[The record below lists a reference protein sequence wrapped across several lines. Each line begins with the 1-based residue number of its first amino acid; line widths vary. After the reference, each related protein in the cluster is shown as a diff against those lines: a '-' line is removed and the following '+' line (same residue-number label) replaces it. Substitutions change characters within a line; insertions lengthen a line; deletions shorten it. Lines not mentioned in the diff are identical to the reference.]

1 MVGIGPSDKAR
12 VESNGPVRYGSSDA
26 MRARLRASDAP
37 PTANASGNRERND
50 AMEPAAAHSDARRV
64 YPVARWWVQG
74 VLVVLILAFGVAGSM
89 KLWSLKE
96 PPARRGE
103 DASPPRMV
111 DVIDPAP
118 RTVVARIVGHGTVRA
133 KNRLVVVPQVGGRVT
148 WVSPRFRAGRRIAA
162 GERLF
167 EIEREPYQATF
178 DRITAERR
186 QLVDR
191 IALLDETLEADRARL
206 DVARRARE
214 LAREEFERIRGLYE
228 NDKVGSRPLVEAAE
242 RTFLSRENDLL
253 ALSSAIDNHPIRVR
267 ELNAAVAA
275 ADAQLVQARLDL
287 DRTRVVAPF
296 PARVVSAS
304 VRPGAVVDPASARS
318 GDTGAFGVLSDLR
331 ALEVPVAIDNGEL
344 PWLPIERVTEH
355 GEYVFAQDAAGT
367 PADERLVEIRWV
379 QSGIDAVWHGRLA
392 RLEAFDAEQRTMRLV
407 VEATDLGAAVPT
419 ADRVPL
425 EEGMFCEVSIRGRA
439 IEDVRPVP
447 RVLLTR
453 DERVPVLADGV
464 LAFRRV
470 EIVRM
475 QGDVALVRGGLEP
488 GDRIVRTAIAN
499 AMAGMRLT
507 ARRVEAPT
515 APSGATQ

>member
-1 MVGIGPSDKAR
+1 
-12 VESNGPVRYGSSDA
+12 
-26 MRARLRASDAP
+26 
-37 PTANASGNRERND
+37 
-50 AMEPAAAHSDARRV
+50 MEPAAADSDARRV
-64 YPVARWWVQG
+64 YPAARWWVHG
-74 VLVVLILAFGVAGSM
+74 LVVVLILGLGIAGAM
-89 KLWSLKE
+89 KLRSLRE
-96 PPARRGE
+96 PPERRDEDTATARVVE
-103 DASPPRMV
+103 
-111 DVIDPAP
+111 VIDPAP
-118 RTVVARIVGHGTVRA
+118 RTVIARIVGHGTARA
-133 KNRLVVVPQVGGRVT
+133 KNRLMLVPQVGGRAT
-148 WVSPRFRAGRRIAA
+148 WVSPRFRAGHRVAA
-162 GERLF
+162 GERLV
-167 EIEREPYQATF
+167 EVEREPYQATV
-178 DRITAERR
+178 DRITAERQ

-191 IALLDETLEADRARL
+191 IALLDETLAADRKRL
-206 DVARRARE
+206 DVARRTRD
-214 LAREEFERIRGLYE
+214 LAQQEFERVRDLFE
-228 NDKVGSRPLVEAAE
+228 KEKVGSRPPVEAAE
-242 RTFLSRENDLL
+242 RTYLARENDLL
-253 ALSSAIDNHPIRVR
+253 ALTSAIDNHPIRVR
-267 ELNAAVAA
+267 ELNAAIAA
-275 ADAQLVQARLDL
+275 ADAQLVRARLDL
-287 DRTRVVAPF
+287 DRTRIVAPF
-296 PARVVSAS
+296 PARVVSAT
-304 VRPGAVVDPASARS
+304 VRAGAVVDPAS
-318 GDTGAFGVLSDLR
+318 GALGVLSDLR
-331 ALEVPVAIDNGEL
+331 TLEVPVAIDNGEL

-367 PADERLVEIRWV
+367 SADERLVEIRWV